1 MWSIKLVQ
9 TTEGL
14 LFVNFDANTMD
25 LPFNE
30 VSSRLQL
37 ADLTWLDGMD
47 MELEA
52 NWKQIGESQTNLLSV
67 R

>member
-1 MWSIKLVQ
+1 MPEDNGLWSIKLVQ

-25 LPFNE
+25 LPFND

-37 ADLTWLDGMD
+37 AELNWLDGMD
-47 MELEA
+47 LELET
-52 NWKQIGESQTNLLSV
+52 NWKQIGES
-67 R
+67 